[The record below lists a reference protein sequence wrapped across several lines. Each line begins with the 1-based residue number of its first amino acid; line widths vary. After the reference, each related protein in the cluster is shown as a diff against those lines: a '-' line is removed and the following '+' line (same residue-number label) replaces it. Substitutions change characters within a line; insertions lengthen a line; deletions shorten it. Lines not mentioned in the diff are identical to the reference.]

1 MAYQVKLCEQQA
13 PSPASTPAPP
23 TDMSFETFKDLL
35 EAFPDIARMLLR
47 GQLGAPAKGESGVHR
62 YERLLHR
69 DALERDFPNVA
80 ANVSLRAAL
89 GPAAAQALLRLQV
102 IESGVSR

>member
-1 MAYQVKLCEQQA
+1 MAYQVQLCEEQS
-13 PSPASTPAPP
+13 PSPAPTQTSPAG
-23 TDMSFETFKDLL
+23 TSFETFKELL

-47 GQLGAPAKGESGVHR
+47 GQLGTPSKGENGVHR
-62 YERLLHR
+62 YERLLPR

-80 ANVSLRAAL
+80 ANASLRTAL
-89 GPAAAQALLRLQV
+89 GSAAAQALLRLQV